1 MRTIYKG
8 CRGDDVK
15 ILQRALHLFVDGIFG
30 ALTEEAVKDFQ
41 KENGII
47 ADGIVGQQ
55 TWTKLLGKDS
65 YDKNQLE
72 KSKRFIN
79 EIIVHCTA
87 TPEGKDF
94 TVDDVTR
101 WHIKRGFST
110 IGYHYLIYRDGS
122 VHKGRDINVSGAH
135 CTGHNR
141 NSIGVCYVGGCAPN
155 STSPKDTRTDAQ
167 KTALVDLLRKLR
179 VLYPQ
184 AKIHGHR
191 DFANKACP
199 SFDATKEYRNI

>member
-41 KENGII
+41 KENGIV

-55 TWTKLLGKDS
+55 TWSKLLGKDS

-94 TVDDVTR
+94 TVDDKMAYQTWFLNHWV
-101 WHIKRGFST
+101 S
-110 IGYHYLIYRDGS
+110 LS
-122 VHKGRDINVSGAH
+122 DI
-135 CTGHNR
+135 
-141 NSIGVCYVGGCAPN
+141 P
-155 STSPKDTRTDAQ
+155 
-167 KTALVDLLRKLR
+167 
-179 VLYPQ
+179 
-184 AKIHGHR
+184 
-191 DFANKACP
+191 
-199 SFDATKEYRNI
+199 